1 MAALA
6 SGGNR
11 PTSRPT
17 FSTRRPQIFS
27 HSKNPYTS
35 STSFFL
41 IPVVVMF
48 VHKPLRLVVPLLALI
63 GFLWLIFGSSH
74 ETKPNSPY
82 KYKKIKKNDVIPRN
96 LPADHISHY
105 DLNKLASTPMA
116 AYNKERVLI
125 LTPMAKFLDQYWD
138 NLLKLT
144 YPRELIELGFIVP
157 RTADGDAAL
166 RKLGTAV
173 KKIQN
178 PKNTKDAKFAKV
190 TILRQDTEALDSQS
204 EKDRHAFKV
213 QKQRRSQMA
222 VARNSLLFT
231 TIGPYTSWVLWLDG
245 DIVETPP
252 TLIQDLVSHDKPVI
266 AANCYQRYYDEEKK
280 EDAIRPYDFNN
291 WVESE
296 EGLRIAS
303 TMSDDEIIVEAYA
316 ELATYRPLMGHFYDP
331 NGDVNT
337 EMQLDGVGGTCLL
350 VKADVHR
357 DGAMFPSFPFY
368 HLIETEG
375 FAKMAK
381 RLGYEVF
388 GLPNYLVYHYNE

>member
-1 MAALA
+1 MIAFKQVRYL
-6 SGGNR
+6 
-11 PTSRPT
+11 
-17 FSTRRPQIFS
+17 
-27 HSKNPYTS
+27 
-35 STSFFL
+35 
-41 IPVVVMF
+41 
-48 VHKPLRLVVPLLALI
+48 VPLLALI
-63 GFLWLIFGSSH
+63 GLVWLIFGGSS
-74 ETKPNSPY
+74 TSKPNSPY
-82 KYKKIKKNDVIPRN
+82 TYKKIKKNDAIPRN

-125 LTPMAKFLDQYWD
+125 LTPLAKFLDGYWD
-138 NLLKLT
+138 NLLKLS
-144 YPRELIELGFIVP
+144 YPREQIELGFIVP

-166 RKLGTAV
+166 RKLEVAV
-173 KKIQN
+173 KQVQN
-178 PKNTKDAKFAKV
+178 PKNTKEPKFAKV
-190 TILRQDTEALDSQS
+190 TILRQDNEALESQS
-204 EKDRHAFKV
+204 EKDRHAFKI
-213 QKQRRSQMA
+213 QKERRAQMA

-231 TIGPYTSWVLWLDG
+231 TIGPYTSWVLWLDA
-245 DIVETPP
+245 DIVESPR

-266 AANCYQRYYDEEKK
+266 AANCYQRYYDNDKK

-291 WVESE
+291 WIESD

-303 TMSDDEIIVEAYA
+303 TLGDDEIIVEGYA
-316 ELATYRPLMGHFYDP
+316 EIASYRPLMGHFYDP

-337 EMQLDGVGGTCLL
+337 EMQLDGVGGTCLM

-388 GLPNYLVYHYNE
+388 GLPNYLVYHFNE